1 VLAECAR
8 VAVAAHEALGLRD
21 LSRSDLI
28 VRDDGTVCFLEVN
41 VAPGFTETSLVPLS
55 VEAAGLDL
63 GDVLASLVR
72 AASARDAR
80 TATT

>member
-1 VLAECAR
+1 
-8 VAVAAHEALGLRD
+8 
-21 LSRSDLI
+21 

-41 VAPGFTETSLVPLS
+41 VAPGFTETSSVPLS

-72 AASARDAR
+72 SASARDSR
-80 TATT
+80 TPVR